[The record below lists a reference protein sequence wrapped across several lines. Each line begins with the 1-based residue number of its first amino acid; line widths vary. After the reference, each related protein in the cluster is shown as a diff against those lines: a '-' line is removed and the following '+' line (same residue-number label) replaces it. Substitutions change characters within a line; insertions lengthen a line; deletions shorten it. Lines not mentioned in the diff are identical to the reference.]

1 MRKRESMVRLP
12 DNRWG
17 KGLEGMT
24 DEEAIGI
31 IMLILSKMKSAKY
44 LTFVAVGAGISL
56 STIMDMP
63 IQDVLDAIRL
73 AVDEWDDA
81 EVAERRA
88 MMMSTADQMEASYSE
103 FKERVYEEGVEPHGS
118 SE

>member
-1 MRKRESMVRLP
+1 MVRLP

-31 IMLILSKMKSAKY
+31 IVLVMSKMKSPKY
-44 LTFVAVGAGISL
+44 LTFAGIGAVISL
-56 STIMDMP
+56 STIMEMSV
-63 IQDVLDAIRL
+63 QDVLAAMSL
-73 AVDEWDDA
+73 AVEDWDET
-81 EVAERRA
+81 ETAERRA
-88 MMMSTADQMEASYSE
+88 MMMSTADQQEAAYAE
-103 FKERVYEEGVEPHGS
+103 FKARVYEEGVEPHGS